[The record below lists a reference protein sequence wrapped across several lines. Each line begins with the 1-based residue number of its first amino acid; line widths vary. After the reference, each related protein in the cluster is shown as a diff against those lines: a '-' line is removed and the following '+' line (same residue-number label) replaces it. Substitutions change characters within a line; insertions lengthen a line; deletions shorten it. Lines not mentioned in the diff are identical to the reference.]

1 MKKNNTKQID
11 GFDFLDLD
19 DDLQLQ
25 ENLSEQR
32 ESQKI
37 LEESELKNKQNKQDK
52 LLETSEI
59 KDSSYIAT
67 MSEDNIEDI
76 NSQDEVDIF
85 DLEIPNAEDFS
96 NDDGDDIENI
106 VPPSKRRRNKVRKA
120 TARMENSEYRAEL
133 NRLNK
138 DAENKNYILFFGLP
152 NSGKSYI
159 IASLLHYMS
168 SFSNGRIELNID
180 KTTISETD
188 IYNQMIEM
196 FSNPEKN
203 VRRTD
208 VNGYYEIS
216 IKFIPSNSALK
227 PTEFTFV
234 DASGEHIEQAY
245 AGDNLGE
252 KGNLPDY
259 LEVILESEVNC
270 KFAFVYD
277 HSIIDE
283 ENQRVSQ
290 VMVLR
295 TLYEKV
301 CRIQE
306 KHKKYFPK
314 ILLISKSDKIP
325 ESIKEKYHH
334 SPVEYVLDS
343 KSHMRD
349 FANGFFKEQNNR
361 TIFYSMGEFNR
372 IDDIV
377 KFDTQCP
384 EKLFDW
390 FYRTA
395 NGGTTTIESEKFC
408 EKIKRWFFGN

>member
-1 MKKNNTKQID
+1 MKNNNTKQND
-11 GFDFLDLD
+11 DFDFLDFD
-19 DDLQLQ
+19 D
-25 ENLSEQR
+25 NSPKKNN
-32 ESQKI
+32 QK
-37 LEESELKNKQNKQDK
+37 KYKK
-52 LLETSEI
+52 LLEEKDKNIENKNTI
-59 KDSSYIAT
+59 DSSTVSENYIKSLPLQDVNDLFDPQKDEFFNDNVDSIAT
-67 MSEDNIEDI
+67 II
-76 NSQDEVDIF
+76 
-85 DLEIPNAEDFS
+85 
-96 NDDGDDIENI
+96 
-106 VPPSKRRRNKVRKA
+106 PPSKRRRNKARKT

-168 SFSNGRIELNID
+168 SFADGRIELNTEQ
-180 KTTISETD
+180 TTISEID

-203 VRRTD
+203 IRRTD
-208 VNGYYEIS
+208 VNSYYEIS
-216 IKFIPSNSALK
+216 VRFVPNNATLQ

-245 AGDNLGE
+245 AGNDLGE

-270 KFAFVYD
+270 KFVFVHD
-277 HSIIDE
+277 HSIMDE

-306 KHKKYFPK
+306 KHNKYFPK

-325 ESIKEKYHH
+325 DNIKEKYHH
-334 SPVEYVLDS
+334 SPMRYVLDS

-349 FANGFFKEQNNR
+349 FANGFFKEKNNR
-361 TIFYSMGEFNR
+361 AIFYSMGVFNR

-377 KFDTQCP
+377 RFDKEYP
-384 EKLFDW
+384 ERLFDW
-390 FYRTA
+390 FYQTA
-395 NGGTTTIESEKFC
+395 NAGQTIIEKEKFC
-408 EKIKRWFFGN
+408 KKMKRWFLGN